1 MYFLKTNW
9 HEICHLKPSFTG
21 KGAGILPSSKNE
33 KPESSEP
40 AQDEKL
46 GTRSVLKNVKE
57 VIVQSKKMKI
67 AFGCAIL
74 MNISCFAYAGDLP
87 FIDTGTTA
95 WMLTSTALVL
105 LMVPGLAM
113 FYGGLVRTKNV
124 IGTMMHSFA
133 AIALIGTLWMV
144 CGYALAFGKNVL
156 GGFIG
161 WSPDYFFLNGID
173 DTIVNGVPE
182 YVLAMFQGKFA
193 IITPALI
200 SGALAERVYFRGY
213 LLFIMLWFLFIY
225 CPLCHW
231 IWASDGWLFNYGA
244 SGVID
249 LAGGLVIHVSAG
261 FSALV
266 VALFL
271 GPRQGYPKTAMQPNN
286 LVMTLMGAGLLWVG
300 WFGFNAGSTVQSG
313 LDTARALTMTQ
324 VSAASGALAWIVIE
338 AVVFRKATSLG
349 FVSGIL
355 AGLVVITPAA
365 GVVKPYGALILGALS
380 SLTCYLAINLKTKIG
395 YDDSLDC
402 FGIHGIGSGLGIV
415 LLSFFIRES
424 WMASASMAAGSQG
437 WSAVKQLVVQLTGLG
452 STIVLAV
459 IGTFLLCYIVE
470 KTVKFRIDSERE
482 VEGLDL
488 SLHGEHGYGLL
499 NP

>member
-1 MYFLKTNW
+1 MKHAIKVLLLLF
-9 HEICHLKPSFTG
+9 ICL
-21 KGAGILPSSKNE
+21 AAY
-33 KPESSEP
+33 P
-40 AQDEKL
+40 AELLATDAQ
-46 GTRSVLKNVKE
+46 
-57 VIVQSKKMKI
+57 
-67 AFGCAIL
+67 AID
-74 MNISCFAYAGDLP
+74 S
-87 FIDTGTTA
+87 GTTC

-124 IGTMMHSFA
+124 LGTMMHSFVA
-133 AIALIGTLWMV
+133 MAVIGVLWVV
-144 CGYALAFGKNVL
+144 CGYSLAFGKSTL
-156 GGFIG
+156 GGFVG
-161 WSPDYFFLNGID
+161 WNSDYFLLKGID
-173 DTIVNGVPE
+173 TSIVDGIPE

-213 LLFIMLWFLFIY
+213 TLFIALWFLLVY

-231 IWASDGWLFNYGA
+231 VWASDGWLFNAGA

-261 FSALV
+261 VSALV
-266 VALFL
+266 IALLL
-271 GPRQGYPKTAMQPNN
+271 GARQGYPKTAMNPNN

-324 VSAASGALAWIVIE
+324 VSAASGALTWVIIE
-338 AVVFRKATSLG
+338 AVMFRKATSLG

-365 GVVKPYGALILGALS
+365 GVVLPSGAILMGALS
-380 SLTCYLAINLKTKIG
+380 SAACFYALKVKNVLG

-402 FGIHGIGSGLGIV
+402 FGIHGVGSGLGV
-415 LLSFFIRES
+415 LLLSFLVRDS
-424 WMASASMAAGSQG
+424 WMQSAASAAGGHWGAWNQFLIQLQG
-437 WSAVKQLVVQLTGLG
+437 MGA
-452 STIVLAV
+452 TIVIAAL
-459 IGTFLLCYIVE
+459 GTILIYFIVE
-470 KTVKFRIDSERE
+470 KTVGFRIDEQKE
-482 VEGLDL
+482 VQGLDQ
-488 SLHGEHGYGLL
+488 SLHGEHGYGLVHSDIIR
-499 NP
+499 